1 MKNDERT
8 IEKNKKELSLKSMYF
23 NRYLMVRY
31 ASALF
36 FFTNLYWFVSLVMS
50 QSALFVLPLI
60 LLVVLIMSIAEQV
73 KVYSDHT
80 NDAKY
85 TRYCFKTLLMTN
97 VILLLPVYFSSS
109 FTQLYP
115 FLIDETRSK
124 LMIFFILMTGIL
136 LSTQILKRLNKIKH
150 NEDKHYKRIKQYE
163 EVIN

>member
-1 MKNDERT
+1 MKNDGRT

-60 LLVVLIMSIAEQV
+60 LLVVLIISIAEQV

-85 TRYCFKTLLMTN
+85 TRYCYKTLLVTN

-115 FLIDETRSK
+115 FLINESRSK

-136 LSTQILKRLNKIKH
+136 LSTQILRRLNKIKH